1 MKTSPFASFNLL
13 AFVLLTFVVSSCE
26 SPKRDSADTVKP
38 APTKAPEQVVYVQ
51 KPADFVPPPALD
63 FVPDA
68 PAPAAIQNVQKA
80 EFKMIKRD
88 AEFAAPPPPNT
99 ENYQHKDESP
109 VKATAKEPVST
120 FSIDVDTGAYAN
132 VRRFLNQGQL
142 PPKDAVRIEE
152 LINYFPYAQANKK
165 SEHPFGVDTE
175 VAPAPW
181 NLDHQ
186 LLRVRIQ
193 AMDAKSASLPASN
206 LVFLVDVSGS
216 MDSPDKL
223 PLVKNTLKM
232 LTQKLRAHDR
242 ISLVVYAGRTQV
254 ELEPTPGNEHDKIL
268 AAIDKLKA
276 EGSTA
281 GESAMKLAYQMARR
295 SYIPDGINRILMATD
310 GDFNVG
316 VSDINQLKDMVAAE
330 RKSGISLTTL
340 GFGQGNYNEFLMEQ
354 LADVGN
360 GNYAYIDSAD
370 EGRKVL
376 IEEMASTFN
385 TVAADVK
392 VQIEFNPAQ
401 IAEYRLI
408 GYENRALDEQDFNND
423 KVDAGEIGAGK
434 TVTAIYELT
443 PVGKPTLIDPHRYEK
458 TADTK
463 ASAGNELGFLRI
475 RYKKP
480 GADKSILLEEPLL
493 ISNNKSSLDQTS
505 ADFRFAA
512 SVAGFGQVLKDSNYL
527 NNYSFDQLIALAKSG
542 VGSDEGGY
550 RAEFIRLV
558 KTAKELS
565 PQKPTK
571 KAE

>member
-1 MKTSPFASFNLL
+1 MKMQRLFLIAIPLIWAGC
-13 AFVLLTFVVSSCE
+13 VISC
-26 SPKRDSADTVKP
+26 SSADRKKA
-38 APTKAPEQVVYVQ
+38 APPIQATPTPISTTHASDSVEEIQVAGA
-51 KPADFVPPPALD
+51 K
-63 FVPDA
+63 
-68 PAPAAIQNVQKA
+68 AAIQNVQKMEREA
-80 EFKMIKRD
+80 KR
-88 AEFAAPPPPNT
+88 AAPAPAALMAMHEVGAPPPPNT

-109 VKATAKEPVST
+109 VKVTAKEPVST

-132 VRRFLNQGQL
+132 VRRFLKQGQL

-152 LINYFPYAQANKK
+152 LINYFPYANATKAG
-165 SEHPFGVDTE
+165 EHPFSVQTE

-193 AMDAKSASLPASN
+193 AVEAKTTALPASN

-216 MDSPDKL
+216 MESPDKL

-232 LTQKLRAHDR
+232 LVPKLRAQDR
-242 ISLVVYAGRTQV
+242 ISMVVYAGRTQV

-268 AAIDKLKA
+268 AAIDKLEA
-276 EGSTA
+276 AGSTA

-295 SYIPDGINRILMATD
+295 SYIPNGINRILMATD

-316 VSDINQLKDMVAAE
+316 LSNIEQLKDMVATE
-330 RKSGISLTTL
+330 RKTGISLTSL
-340 GFGQGNYNEFLMEQ
+340 GFGQGNYNEHLMEQ
-354 LADVGN
+354 LADIGN

-385 TVAADVK
+385 TVASDVK

-408 GYENRALDEQDFNND
+408 GYENRALNEEDFNND

-443 PVGKPTLIDPHRYEK
+443 PIGKATTIDPHRYE
-458 TADTK
+458 TAKPVTATTK
-463 ASAGNELGFLRI
+463 NELGFLRI

-480 GADKSILLEEPLL
+480 GEDKSILLQEPLL
-493 ISNNKSSLDQTS
+493 ISNNKSSIDQTS
-505 ADFRFAA
+505 TDFRFAA
-512 SVAGFGQVLKDSNYL
+512 SVAGFGLTLRDSKYLANYDIEKL
-527 NNYSFDQLIALAKSG
+527 TELAKSG
-542 VGSDEGGY
+542 LGDDEGGY
-550 RAEFIRLV
+550 RGEFLKLM
-558 KTAKELS
+558 KTAGELL
-565 PQKPTK
+565 PKQKINP
-571 KAE
+571 

>member
-1 MKTSPFASFNLL
+1 MMKTNPCASFKLFFCASLL
-13 AFVLLTFVVSSCE
+13 ILVSSCE
-26 SPKRDSADTVKP
+26 SPKKEEVKNP
-38 APTKAPEQVVYVQ
+38 PQNTKEEEIVYLA
-51 KPADFVPPPALD
+51 KPSEITPPPTLD

-68 PAPAAIQNVQKA
+68 PAPAAIQSVQRA
-80 EFKMIKRD
+80 ELKMVKQSEL
-88 AEFAAPPPPNT
+88 APPPPPNT

-109 VKATAKEPVST
+109 IKVTAKEPVST
-120 FSIDVDTGAYAN
+120 FSIDVDTGAYSN
-132 VRRFLNQGQL
+132 VRRFLKQGQL

-152 LINYFPYAQANKK
+152 LINYFPYANTTKK
-165 SEHPFGVDTE
+165 AEHPFGVQTE

-181 NLDHQ
+181 NPEHQ

-193 AMDAKSASLPASN
+193 AMDAQATALPPSN

-216 MDSPDKL
+216 MNSPDKL

-232 LTQKLRAHDR
+232 LTKKLRAQDR

-268 AAIDKLKA
+268 AAIDKLEA
-276 EGSTA
+276 AGSTA
-281 GESAMKLAYQMARR
+281 GESAMKLAYQMVRR
-295 SYIPDGINRILMATD
+295 SYIPNGINRILMATD

-316 VSDINQLKDMVAAE
+316 LSNIDQLKDMVAAE
-330 RKSGISLTTL
+330 RKTGISLTSL
-340 GFGQGNYNEFLMEQ
+340 GFGQGNYNEYLMEQ
-354 LADVGN
+354 LADIGN

-385 TVAADVK
+385 TVAGDVK

-408 GYENRALDEQDFNND
+408 GYENRILNEEDFNND

-443 PVGKPTLIDPHRYEK
+443 PVGKATLIDPHRYEK
-458 TADTK
+458 PAADAKTAKT
-463 ASAGNELGFLRI
+463 NELGFLRI

-480 GADKSILLEEPLL
+480 GEEKSILLQEPLL
-493 ISNNKSSLDQTS
+493 TSNSKTSIDQTS

-512 SVAGFGQVLKDSNYL
+512 SVAGFGLSLRDSKYL
-527 NNYSFDQLIALAKSG
+527 GDYNMDKLIGLAKSG
-542 VGSDEGGY
+542 LGEDEGGY
-550 RAEFIRLV
+550 RAEFVRLM
-558 KTAKELS
+558 KTAQELS
-565 PQKPTK
+565 LQKPAA

>member
-1 MKTSPFASFNLL
+1 MKMQRLFFL
-13 AFVLLTFVVSSCE
+13 AIPLIWAVSVISC
-26 SPKRDSADTVKP
+26 SSSDKKKSIPP
-38 APTKAPEQVVYVQ
+38 VQ
-51 KPADFVPPPALD
+51 N
-63 FVPDA
+63 A
-68 PAPAAIQNVQKA
+68 PAPISSPQASDSVEEIRLTAAKAAAHNAQALKRMEKESKLAAPAPSRIQA
-80 EFKMIKRD
+80 IRMSEM
-88 AEFAAPPPPNT
+88 APPPPNT

-109 VKATAKEPVST
+109 IKVTANEPVST

-132 VRRFLNQGQL
+132 VRRFLKQGQL

-152 LINYFPYAQANKK
+152 LVNYFPYSNTSKA
-165 SEHPFGVDTE
+165 SEHPFSVQTE

-181 NLDHQ
+181 NTDHQ

-193 AMDAKSASLPASN
+193 AMDAKTTVMPASN

-216 MDSPDKL
+216 MSSPEKL

-232 LTQKLRAHDR
+232 LVPKLRAQDR

-268 AAIDKLKA
+268 AAIDKLEA
-276 EGSTA
+276 AGSTA

-295 SYIPDGINRILMATD
+295 SYIPNGINRILMTTD

-316 VSDINQLKDMVAAE
+316 LSNIDQLKDMVAAE
-330 RKSGISLTTL
+330 RKSGISLTSL
-340 GFGQGNYNEFLMEQ
+340 GFGQGNYNEYLMEQ
-354 LADVGN
+354 LADIGN

-385 TVAADVK
+385 TVAEDVK

-408 GYENRALDEQDFNND
+408 GYENRVLNEEDFNND

-443 PVGKPTLIDPHRYEK
+443 PVGKATAIDPRRYE
-458 TADTK
+458 TTK
-463 ASAGNELGFLRI
+463 NVATNTKNELGFLRI
-475 RYKKP
+475 RYKKL
-480 GADKSILLEEPLL
+480 GEDKSILLQEPMLV
-493 ISNNKSSLDQTS
+493 SNNKTSIDQTS
-505 ADFRFAA
+505 ADFRFAT
-512 SVAGFGQVLKDSNYL
+512 SVAGFGLTLRDSKYLANY
-527 NNYSFDQLIALAKSG
+527 DIEKLIALAKSG
-542 VGSDEGGY
+542 IGEDEGGY
-550 RAEFIRLV
+550 RGEFIRLM
-558 KTAKELS
+558 KTAGELM
-565 PQKPTK
+565 PKQKSN
-571 KAE
+571 E

>member
-1 MKTSPFASFNLL
+1 MKMQRVFLIAIPLIWATC
-13 AFVLLTFVVSSCE
+13 VVSCS
-26 SPKRDSADTVKP
+26 SSDKKKVA
-38 APTKAPEQVVYVQ
+38 
-51 KPADFVPPPALD
+51 
-63 FVPDA
+63 A
-68 PAPAAIQNVQKA
+68 PAPVGAHTSYPAPSPAPRVKEVYKLESEA
-80 EFKMIKRD
+80 K
-88 AEFAAPPPPNT
+88 AAPMAFTITKGADFAIPTLPNT
-99 ENYQHKDESP
+99 ENYQHKEESP
-109 VKATAKEPVST
+109 IKVVAKEPVST

-152 LINYFPYAQANKK
+152 LINYFPYAKVTKK
-165 SEHPFGVDTE
+165 GEHPFGVDTE

-181 NLDHQ
+181 NADHP

-193 AMDAKSASLPASN
+193 ALDTKTVNLPASN

-216 MDSPDKL
+216 MSSPDKL

-232 LTQKLRAHDR
+232 LTKKLRAQDR

-268 AAIDKLKA
+268 AAIDKLEA
-276 EGSTA
+276 AGSTA

-316 VSDINQLKDMVAAE
+316 LSNIDQLKDMVAAE
-330 RKSGISLTTL
+330 RKTGISLTTL
-340 GFGQGNYNEFLMEQ
+340 GFGQGNYNEYLMEQ

-392 VQIEFNPAQ
+392 IQIEFNPAQ

-408 GYENRALDEQDFNND
+408 GYENRALNEQDFNND

-458 TADTK
+458 VAAAKTVNT
-463 ASAGNELGFLRI
+463 NEFGFLRI

-480 GADKSILLEEPLL
+480 DTDKSIVLEEPLL
-493 ISNNKSSLDQTS
+493 ISNNKNSLDKTS
-505 ADFRFAA
+505 EDFRFAV
-512 SVAGFGQVLKDSNYL
+512 SVAGFGQLLKDSSYM
-527 NNYSFDQLIALAKSG
+527 NNYGFDQIIALAKSG
-542 VGSDEGGY
+542 EGSDEGGY
-550 RAEFIRLV
+550 RAEFIRLI
-558 KTAKELS
+558 KTAKELP
-565 PQKPTK
+565 PQKPIK

>member
-1 MKTSPFASFNLL
+1 MKMQRLFLL
-13 AFVLLTFVVSSCE
+13 AIPLIWAGCVISCSS
-26 SPKRDSADTVKP
+26 SDKKKAP
-38 APTKAPEQVVYVQ
+38 APTPVHARTAATPVASHAVEEIRVTGAKTQKEAKLAAPMAMPVLQE
-51 KPADFVPPPALD
+51 
-63 FVPDA
+63 
-68 PAPAAIQNVQKA
+68 
-80 EFKMIKRD
+80 
-88 AEFAAPPPPNT
+88 AAPPSPPNT
-99 ENYQHKDESP
+99 ENYQHKEENP
-109 VKATAKEPVST
+109 IKVTLKEPVST
-120 FSIDVDTGAYAN
+120 FSIDVDTGSYSN
-132 VRRFLNQGQL
+132 VRRMLKEGQL

-152 LINYFPYAQANKK
+152 LINYFPYANTSKK
-165 SEHPFGVDTE
+165 AEHPFSVQTE

-181 NLDHQ
+181 NPDHQ

-193 AMDAKSASLPASN
+193 AMEAQAATLPASN

-232 LTQKLRAHDR
+232 LTKKLRAQDR

-268 AAIDKLKA
+268 SAIDRLQA
-276 EGSTA
+276 GGSTA

-295 SYIPDGINRILMATD
+295 SYIPNGINRILMATD

-316 VSDINQLKDMVAAE
+316 LSNIDQLKDMVAAE
-330 RKSGISLTTL
+330 RKTGISLTSL
-340 GFGQGNYNEFLMEQ
+340 GFGQGNYNEYLMEQ
-354 LADVGN
+354 LADIGN

-376 IEEMASTFN
+376 VEEMASTFN

-408 GYENRALDEQDFNND
+408 GYENRMLNEEDFNND

-443 PVGKPTLIDPHRYEK
+443 PAGKATAIDPHRYEATK
-458 TADTK
+458 TI
-463 ASAGNELGFLRI
+463 ASGTQNELGFLRI

-480 GADKSILLEEPLL
+480 GEDKSILLQEPLL
-493 ISNNKSSLDQTS
+493 ASNSKTSIDQTS
-505 ADFRFAA
+505 TDFRFAA
-512 SVAGFGQVLKDSNYL
+512 SVAGFGLSLRDSKYL
-527 NNYSFDQLIALAKSG
+527 GDYDMDKLIGLAKSG
-542 VGSDEGGY
+542 LGDDEGGY
-550 RAEFIRLV
+550 RAEFVRLV
-558 KTAKELS
+558 QVAKELE
-565 PQKPTK
+565 PKNPN
-571 KAE
+571 

>member
-1 MKTSPFASFNLL
+1 MKMQRLFLIAIPLIWAGC
-13 AFVLLTFVVSSCE
+13 VISC
-26 SPKRDSADTVKP
+26 SSADKKKTAPPVQA
-38 APTKAPEQVVYVQ
+38 APTPISTTHASDSVEEIRVAGAKAAVQ
-51 KPADFVPPPALD
+51 NAQRMEKEAKLA
-63 FVPDA
+63 A
-68 PAPAAIQNVQKA
+68 PAPAPVALMAIREA
-80 EFKMIKRD
+80 
-88 AEFAAPPPPNT
+88 AAPPPPNT

-109 VKATAKEPVST
+109 IKVTAKEPVST

-132 VRRFLNQGQL
+132 VRRFLKQGEL

-152 LINYFPYAQANKK
+152 LINYFPYANTSKTG
-165 SEHPFGVDTE
+165 EHPFSVQTE

-181 NLDHQ
+181 NSDHQ

-193 AMDAKSASLPASN
+193 AVEAKTTALPASN

-216 MDSPDKL
+216 MSSPDKL

-232 LTQKLRAHDR
+232 LVPKLRAQDR

-268 AAIDKLKA
+268 AAIDKLEA
-276 EGSTA
+276 AGSTA

-295 SYIPDGINRILMATD
+295 SYIPNGINRILMATD

-316 VSDINQLKDMVAAE
+316 LSDIDQLKDMVAAE
-330 RKSGISLTTL
+330 RKTGISLTSL
-340 GFGQGNYNEFLMEQ
+340 GFGQGNYNEYLMEQ
-354 LADVGN
+354 LADIGN

-385 TVAADVK
+385 TVASDVK

-408 GYENRALDEQDFNND
+408 GYENRVLNEEDFNND

-443 PVGKPTLIDPHRYEK
+443 PVGKATAVDPHRYETAK
-458 TADTK
+458 TVTANT
-463 ASAGNELGFLRI
+463 NELGFLRI

-480 GADKSILLEEPLL
+480 GEDKSILLQEPILASNSK
-493 ISNNKSSLDQTS
+493 ISIDQTS

-512 SVAGFGQVLKDSNYL
+512 SVAGFGLSLRDSKYLANY
-527 NNYSFDQLIALAKSG
+527 DMEKLITLAKSG
-542 VGSDEGGY
+542 LGEDEGGY
-550 RAEFIRLV
+550 RGEFVRLM
-558 KTAKELS
+558 KTAGELT
-565 PQKPTK
+565 PKKPD
-571 KAE
+571 

>member
-1 MKTSPFASFNLL
+1 MALTITQGAYPSP
-13 AFVLLTFVVSSCE
+13 E
-26 SPKRDSADTVKP
+26 
-38 APTKAPEQVVYVQ
+38 
-51 KPADFVPPPALD
+51 
-63 FVPDA
+63 
-68 PAPAAIQNVQKA
+68 
-80 EFKMIKRD
+80 
-88 AEFAAPPPPNT
+88 NT
-99 ENYQHKDESP
+99 EKYQHKDESP
-109 VKATAKEPVST
+109 LKVTAKEPVST

-132 VRRFLNQGQL
+132 MRRFLNQGQL

-152 LINYFPYAQANKK
+152 LINYFPYANTSKTG
-165 SEHPFGVDTE
+165 EHPFSVQTE

-181 NLDHQ
+181 NTDHQ

-193 AMDAKSASLPASN
+193 AVDAKTIALPPSN

-216 MDSPDKL
+216 MSSPDKL

-232 LTQKLRAHDR
+232 LVPKLRAQDR

-254 ELEPTPGNEHDKIL
+254 ELEPTAGNEHDKIM
-268 AAIDKLKA
+268 AAIDKLEA
-276 EGSTA
+276 AGSTA

-295 SYIPDGINRILMATD
+295 SYIPNGINRILMATD

-316 VSDINQLKDMVAAE
+316 LRDIDQLKDMVAAE
-330 RKSGISLTTL
+330 RKTGISLTAL
-340 GFGQGNYNEFLMEQ
+340 GFGQGNYNEYLMEQ
-354 LADVGN
+354 IADVGN

-408 GYENRALDEQDFNND
+408 GYENRILNEQDFNND
-423 KVDAGEIGAGK
+423 KIDAGEIGAGK

-463 ASAGNELGFLRI
+463 VAKSNEFGFLRI

-480 GADKSILLEEPLL
+480 DADKSILLEEPLL
-493 ISNNKSSLDQTS
+493 ISNNRTSLDKTS
-505 ADFRFAA
+505 EDFRFAA
-512 SVAGFGQVLKDSNYL
+512 SVAGFGQLLKDSSYM
-527 NNYSFDQLIALAKSG
+527 NNYGFDQIIALAKSG
-542 VGSDEGGY
+542 EGNDEGGY
-550 RAEFIRLV
+550 RAEFIRLI
-558 KTAKELS
+558 KTAKELT
-565 PQKPTK
+565 PQKPVN

>member
-1 MKTSPFASFNLL
+1 MKKQRVLLL
-13 AFVLLTFVVSSCE
+13 AIPIIWAACAISCSSSDKKKEPTVSSSSQVE
-26 SPKRDSADTVKP
+26 EIRVTGAKATRKIEREAKMATP
-38 APTKAPEQVVYVQ
+38 APTPIAYAPSQ
-51 KPADFVPPPALD
+51 
-63 FVPDA
+63 
-68 PAPAAIQNVQKA
+68 IQAVR
-80 EFKMIKRD
+80 KMSEI
-88 AEFAAPPPPNT
+88 ASPPPPQNT
-99 ENYQHKDESP
+99 ENYQHKEESP
-109 VKATAKEPVST
+109 IKVTAKEPVST

-152 LINYFPYAQANKK
+152 LINYFPYAKVTKK
-165 SEHPFGVDTE
+165 GAHPFGVDTE

-181 NLDHQ
+181 NADHQ

-193 AMDAKSASLPASN
+193 AMDTKTVSLPASN

-216 MDSPDKL
+216 MSSPDKL

-232 LTQKLRAHDR
+232 LTKKLRAQDR

-254 ELEPTPGNEHDKIL
+254 ELEPTAGNEHDKIL
-268 AAIDKLKA
+268 AAIDKLEA
-276 EGSTA
+276 AGSTA

-316 VSDINQLKDMVAAE
+316 ISNIDQLKDMVAAE
-330 RKSGISLTTL
+330 RKTGISLTTL
-340 GFGQGNYNEFLMEQ
+340 GFGQGNYNEYLMEQ

-392 VQIEFNPAQ
+392 IQIEFNPAQ
-401 IAEYRLI
+401 ISEYRLI
-408 GYENRALDEQDFNND
+408 GYENRALNEQDFNND
-423 KVDAGEIGAGK
+423 KIDAGEIGAGK

-458 TADTK
+458 AADTK
-463 ASAGNELGFLRI
+463 AAKSNEFGFLRI

-480 GADKSILLEEPLL
+480 DADKSILLEEPLL
-493 ISNNKSSLDQTS
+493 ISNNKTSLDKS
-505 ADFRFAA
+505 SEDFRFAV
-512 SVAGFGQVLKDSNYL
+512 SVAGFGQLLKDNSYM
-527 NNYSFDQLIALAKSG
+527 NNYGFDQVIALAKSG
-542 VGSDEGGY
+542 EGSDEGCY
-550 RAEFIRLV
+550 RAEFIRLI

-565 PQKPTK
+565 TQTPAK